1 MWGEVS
7 GETDGVGGVRDGSER
22 LWPEVIHFR
31 HEAKRSLIQLY
42 SYRYKDTLWAIRA
55 LQCLDSSFVSR
66 TLSISWSLNDGDFRR
81 NIGVFQ
87 KISGIK
93 VEETKEPL
101 TPWTK
106 DTRKQDNLFK
116 NIQVYQHNQGVC
128 QQGQF
133 FYWSEAV
140 RAIYGKYI
148 VLTNESLS

>member
-1 MWGEVS
+1 MEWEGWEMEVR
-7 GETDGVGGVRDGSER
+7 GYGLKLYTLDMRQN
-22 LWPEVIHFR
+22 P
-31 HEAKRSLIQLY
+31 LIQLY
-42 SYRYKDTLWAIRA
+42 SYRAKKCYRAIRA
-55 LQCLDSSFVSR
+55 LQCLDSSFVSQ

-101 TPWTK
+101 TLWTK

-148 VLTNESLS
+148 VLTNESLSWILSQDQ